1 MLCIGPML
9 LAGHELHWHLDCLW
23 YGIHSTGNNFL
34 LIRLTY
40 DTGGLSFQGPDDML
54 LVQYMVIN

>member
-1 MLCIGPML
+1 ML